1 MTAGPL
7 ILIADDNED
16 NVAILDMRLQAHGYR
31 TVIARD
37 GEEALMLARETH
49 PHAILLDVMMPKK
62 DGFDVCRELKADTTL
77 PFTPIILVTAKT
89 ATRDVVTGLDAGADD
104 YLIKPVDQ
112 AALLARIRAVLR
124 IKELQ
129 DKVNEQATELARWN
143 GELVAKVEAQ
153 VGEID
158 RMQRLRRFLSPQV
171 ADLLLATGQDKL
183 LDAHR
188 REVTVV
194 FFDLRGFT
202 QFAET
207 AEPEEVIGVIRAYH
221 AALGPLINRYEGT
234 LERFTGDGLL
244 VFFNDPVPCPNP
256 AERAVRLAVEGRA
269 AIDELIVGWQRL
281 GIELPGIG
289 TGIAKGYATL
299 GRIGFDGRYDYAA
312 IGTVTNLGARLCSE
326 AKPGQIIISQR
337 VAAEVEDIAMLEP
350 LGALTLKGFQ
360 NAIRAQNVVGLK

>member
-1 MTAGPL
+1 MVDGPL

-16 NVAILDMRLQAHGYR
+16 NVAILDMRLRAHGYR
-31 TVIARD
+31 TVVARD
-37 GEEALMLARETH
+37 GEEALAKAREAR
-49 PHAILLDVMMPKK
+49 PHAILLDVMMPRK
-62 DGFDVCRELKADTTL
+62 DGFEVCRELKADTSL
-77 PFTPIILVTAKT
+77 PFIPIILVTAKA
-89 ATRDVVTGLDAGADD
+89 ATRDVVSGLDAGADD
-104 YLIKPVDQ
+104 YLTKPVDH
-112 AALLARIRAVLR
+112 AALLARIRASLR

-129 DKVNEQATELARWN
+129 DKVNEQAAELARWN
-143 GELVAKVEAQ
+143 SELAAKVDSQ

-171 ADLLLATGQDKL
+171 ADLVLASGSDTL

-244 VFFNDPVPCPNP
+244 VFFNDPVPCSNP
-256 AERAVRLAVEGRA
+256 AERAVRLAVEAREAVEG
-269 AIDELIVGWQRL
+269 LIGGWHRL
-281 GIELPGIG
+281 GIELSGIG

-326 AKPGQIIISQR
+326 AKPGQIIIAQR
-337 VAAEVEDIAMLEP
+337 VAAEVEDIVELEP
-350 LGALTLKGFQ
+350 LGALTLKGFHS
-360 NAIRAQNVVGLK
+360 AVRAHGVLRLK